1 MAVSLKNLFIDL
13 FTIPKKT
20 RNFRAGCRVWH
31 KVRGCGIIT
40 DVDFA
45 YSTKL
50 HRSSWLKPE
59 LRVCRIRF
67 DDGSEN
73 EFSITGLSQND
84 DFQILS
90 LS

>member
-1 MAVSLKNLFIDL
+1 MEKFLLPLFS
-13 FTIPKKT
+13 IPKKT
-20 RNFRAGCRVWH
+20 RNFRVGCRVWH

-50 HRSSWLKPE
+50 YRASWLKPE

-67 DDGSEN
+67 DDGSEE
-73 EFSITGLSQND
+73 EFSITGLSRD
-84 DFQILS
+84 DSFQILS